1 MTNENQPQLPAP
13 VAQEAKAVRL
23 WPLWFIIIILVAF
36 LVAVTVYGGLR
47 LQQIEQLKLQVA
59 HIEQDDNNQNQDLT
73 QLETRL
79 TQRISKMESQS
90 RSQSSQLTT
99 HDRQINHNAIQLAQV
114 GGQSRTDWLLAE
126 AEYLLRLA
134 NQRLN
139 IEKDFAGAEAILKTA
154 DSVMAESDDPG
165 LYTVRQQLAKDILA
179 LQRISQVDR
188 EGIYLQLE
196 ALIDL
201 ASKLDQKYYLDQEK
215 EAFTPE
221 LASSEQTETETNES
235 GINSAMQKMLNEL
248 KQLVVIRRLD
258 EPVEPLLA
266 PEQIYYLK
274 QNLRLMLEQA
284 ELALLDRNQQMYE
297 RSLRKA
303 EAWIQTYFLQNRQDT
318 NLLLST
324 LASLKEKQVNPALP
338 DISQSLQLLKDRV
351 ALLYRQHQVPTH
363 TPPQEQT
370 DSKGNASSPTKEGAE
385 AP

>member
-13 VAQEAKAVRL
+13 VIQEVKAVRL

-36 LVAVTVYGGLR
+36 LVAVTVYGGSQ
-47 LQQIEQLKLQVA
+47 LQQIEQLKLQIA
-59 HIEQDDNNQNQDLT
+59 HIEQDDDSQNQGLN
-73 QLETRL
+73 QLEARL
-79 TQRISKMESQS
+79 EQRITKVESQS

-99 HDRQINHNAIQLAQV
+99 HDRQINHNSVQLAQV

-139 IEKDFAGAEAILKTA
+139 IEKDFAGAEAILKAA

-179 LQRISQVDR
+179 LQRVSQVDR

-215 EAFTPE
+215 ETFAPE
-221 LASSEQTETETNES
+221 LTTSKQAEPQASED
-235 GINSAMQKMLNEL
+235 GINSVMQKMLNEL
-248 KQLVVIRRLD
+248 KQLIVIRRLD

-318 NLLLST
+318 DLLLST
-324 LASLKEKQVNPALP
+324 LASLKEKQVNPKLP

-351 ALLYRQHQVPTH
+351 ALLYRQHPLPSQAT
-363 TPPQEQT
+363 TQKQT
-370 DSKGNASSPTKEGAE
+370 GGKGNAPSPIKEGDE